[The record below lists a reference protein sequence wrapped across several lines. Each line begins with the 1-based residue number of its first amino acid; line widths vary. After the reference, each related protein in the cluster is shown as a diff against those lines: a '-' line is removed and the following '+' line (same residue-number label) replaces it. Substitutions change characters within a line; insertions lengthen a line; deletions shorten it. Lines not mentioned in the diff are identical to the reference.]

1 MLFIGALKLLLIQG
15 YPIGHCHFTCQRSDQ
30 VIRNIIQLL
39 EADTAF
45 AHIQLRF
52 AMPGIFS
59 GKPFQQCGIGIDAHM
74 IYGYKILL
82 RSNTYKRQWQFRR
95 TMITS
100 RIQSFLKERIN
111 RLSPE
116 SNEEYVT
123 RRSDISEQLVE
134 TIIGMLARVKMPL
147 TLRAICDLLKGS
159 NVVPVQILNVPIY
172 VTRRLE
178 KAVILGRIRFQL
190 HGDDDKKRY
199 SLPEWYEGEELLDAF
214 KIR

>member
-1 MLFIGALKLLLIQG
+1 MEKDETVLFQK
-15 YPIGHCHFTCQRSDQ
+15 Y
-30 VIRNIIQLL
+30 QLEL
-39 EADTAF
+39 NELRET
-45 AHIQLRF
+45 ITQLAEQNR
-52 AMPGIFS
+52 
-59 GKPFQQCGIGIDAHM
+59 
-74 IYGYKILL
+74 IL
-82 RSNTYKRQWQFRR
+82 TEQ
-95 TMITS
+95 
-100 RIQSFLKERIN
+100 QSFLKERIN